1 MNGNSGA
8 LRRWQRDW
16 ANRILQ
22 SVDDEPSAP
31 AFSFYRQSMQNR
43 LADSLTNIYPAVADL
58 AGVGPFN
65 QLVDSYRS
73 LHFPKD
79 PDLMLYG
86 EHLGPF
92 LISCG
97 KSLHHLGEIA
107 RLEWFLHRCNL
118 ECCHPLVPR
127 EREPA
132 LFLGR
137 ASGQAIYL
145 DRLPRLFRSHWTT
158 YEEMTHYHELPVC
171 TQKDLQGHA
180 WLGIGMIPTD
190 QGPIYWILPAG
201 SYVFLNQLCT
211 GKSLEDALQWGLYA
225 DPGGQYQHILESCQ
239 RAGLIRIG

>member
-1 MNGNSGA
+1 MNGNREA
-8 LRRWQRDW
+8 LLRWQRDW

-22 SVDDEPSAP
+22 SVDDEPSAL
-31 AFSFYRQSMQNR
+31 ALSFYRQSMQNR
-43 LADSLTNIYPAVADL
+43 LADSLASIYPAVADL

-65 QLVDSYRS
+65 QLVDSYRKLYLPS
-73 LHFPKD
+73 D

-92 LISCG
+92 LISRG
-97 KSLHHLGEIA
+97 KSLQNLGEIA

-137 ASGQAIYL
+137 ASGHAIYL
-145 DRLPRLFRSHWTT
+145 DRLPRLFRSHWVT
-158 YEEMTHYHELPVC
+158 YEEVTRYHDLPDW
-171 TQKDLQGHA
+171 TQGDLHRHA

-225 DPGGQYQHILESCQ
+225 DPGGQYQQILESCQ
-239 RAGLIRIG
+239 RAGLIRVG

>member
-43 LADSLTNIYPAVADL
+43 LADSLANIYPAVADL

-65 QLVDSYRS
+65 QLVDRYRKPY
-73 LHFPKD
+73 LPRD

-145 DRLPRLFRSHWTT
+145 DRLPRLFRSHWVT
-158 YEEMTHYHELPVC
+158 YEEVTRYHDLPAW
-171 TQKDLQGHA
+171 TQGDLHRYA
-180 WLGIGMIPTD
+180 WLGIGMIPSVSL
-190 QGPIYWILPAG
+190 YWVLPAG
-201 SYVFLNQLCT
+201 SYVFLHQLCA

-225 DPGGQYQHILESCQ
+225 DPCGQYQHILESCQ

>member
-1 MNGNSGA
+1 
-8 LRRWQRDW
+8 
-16 ANRILQ
+16 
-22 SVDDEPSAP
+22 
-31 AFSFYRQSMQNR
+31 MQNR
-43 LADSLTNIYPAVADL
+43 LADSLANIYPAVADM

-65 QLVDSYRS
+65 QLADSYRGLYLPS
-73 LHFPKD
+73 D

-92 LISCG
+92 LISRG
-97 KSLHHLGEIA
+97 KSLQHLGEIA

-137 ASGQAIYL
+137 ASGHAIYL
-145 DRLPRLFRSHWTT
+145 DRLPRLFRSHWVT
-158 YEEMTHYHELPVC
+158 YEEVTRYHDLPDW
-171 TQKDLQGHA
+171 TQGDLHRHA

-225 DPGGQYQHILESCQ
+225 DPGGQYQQILESCQ
-239 RAGLIRIG
+239 RAGLIRVG

>member
-1 MNGNSGA
+1 MNGNREA
-8 LRRWQRDW
+8 LLRWQRDW

-22 SVDDEPSAP
+22 SVDDEPSAL
-31 AFSFYRQSMQNR
+31 ALSFYRQSMQNR
-43 LADSLTNIYPAVADL
+43 LADSLANIYPAVADM

-65 QLVDSYRS
+65 QLADSYRGLYLPS
-73 LHFPKD
+73 D

-92 LISCG
+92 LISRG
-97 KSLHHLGEIA
+97 KSLQHLGEIA

-145 DRLPRLFRSHWTT
+145 DRLPRLFRSHWVT
-158 YEEMTHYHELPVC
+158 YEEVTRYHDLPDW
-171 TQKDLQGHA
+171 TQGDLHRHA

-225 DPGGQYQHILESCQ
+225 DPGGQHQQILESCQ
-239 RAGLIRIG
+239 RAGLIRVG